1 MYLVTRLVKFY
12 PQDEMPT
19 MESFPKRGTKCRE
32 KKGQGKKPKPRDS
45 FDVDRNILVTE
56 TEEDFLH
63 AERK

>member
-1 MYLVTRLVKFY
+1 MVAQRATLS
-12 PQDEMPT
+12 
-19 MESFPKRGTKCRE
+19 ESKAFRNEARSAE
-32 KKGQGKKPKPRDS
+32 KKKRQGKKPKPRDK

>member
-1 MYLVTRLVKFY
+1 MVARTATLS
-12 PQDEMPT
+12 
-19 MESFPKRGTKCRE
+19 ESGAFRNEVRSAE
-32 KKGQGKKPKPRDS
+32 KKKKRQGKKPKPRDS